1 MYTKRHIEKIL
12 RINGLSLAASDDEI
26 KSVLL
31 YAKCEDI
38 DTIISALRNEQTD
51 ADRDLCGASR
61 PNTRCNVLLAD
72 ERLKPETIRE
82 LLGVD
87 VEVTFEDIN
96 VARRQRQQLS
106 VVQVLSIFGW
116 SALCASIAIGG
127 IMWYYQIGVF
137 AALAN

>member
-1 MYTKRHIEKIL
+1 MYTKRHIETIL
-12 RINGLSLAASDDEI
+12 RINGLSLAASDEEI

-31 YAKCEDI
+31 YAKCEDV
-38 DTIISALRNEQTD
+38 DTIISALRNEKTD

-61 PNTRCNVLLAD
+61 PKTRCNVLLAD

-87 VEVTFEDIN
+87 VEVRFEDID
-96 VARRQRQQLS
+96 VARQQRQQIS
-106 VVQVLSIFGW
+106 VAQVLSIFGW
-116 SALCASIAIGG
+116 SALCAAIAISG

-137 AALAN
+137 AALAR